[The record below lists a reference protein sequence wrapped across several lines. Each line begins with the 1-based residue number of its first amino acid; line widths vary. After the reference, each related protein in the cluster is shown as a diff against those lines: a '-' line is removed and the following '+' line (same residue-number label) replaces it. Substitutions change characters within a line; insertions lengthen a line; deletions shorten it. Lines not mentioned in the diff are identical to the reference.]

1 MQNIRIMFV
10 CLFMFG
16 CMLSAC
22 SSPADKADD
31 AFSENK
37 PDEVAVED
45 DEAERNLSDSNDEQT
60 TEEDSAMDI
69 DINNDDSITVLVN
82 KQHGL
87 SEDYEPDDLVTV
99 DVPTVLDNP
108 EVNQLRKEAADA
120 LKRMFDAAKQEGIYL
135 YARSGYRSY
144 QTQVNLFENYARQ
157 HGEEKAN
164 KFSAKPGHSEHQTGL
179 SMDVTS
185 ESVNFQLTESFGET
199 KEGIWLKENAHK
211 FGFIIRYPKDKEHI
225 TGYIYEPWHIR
236 YLGVDL
242 ATEITEMGLTYEEY
256 LVEKG
261 LIHEV
266 YSQDKK

>member
-1 MQNIRIMFV
+1 
-10 CLFMFG
+10 
-16 CMLSAC
+16 
-22 SSPADKADD
+22 
-31 AFSENK
+31 
-37 PDEVAVED
+37 
-45 DEAERNLSDSNDEQT
+45 
-60 TEEDSAMDI
+60 
-69 DINNDDSITVLVN
+69 
-82 KQHGL
+82 
-87 SEDYEPDDLVTV
+87 
-99 DVPTVLDNP
+99 
-108 EVNQLRKEAADA
+108 
-120 LKRMFDAAKQEGIYL
+120 
-135 YARSGYRSY
+135 
-144 QTQVNLFENYARQ
+144 
-157 HGEEKAN
+157 
-164 KFSAKPGHSEHQTGL
+164 
-179 SMDVTS
+179 MDVTS